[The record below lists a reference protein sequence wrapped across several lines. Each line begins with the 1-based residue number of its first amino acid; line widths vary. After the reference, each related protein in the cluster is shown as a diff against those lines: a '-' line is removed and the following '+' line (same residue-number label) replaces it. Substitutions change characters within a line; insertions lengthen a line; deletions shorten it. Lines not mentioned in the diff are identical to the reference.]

1 MPLIERSHF
10 LESNFTNGCDRNE
23 IERKDGLFGKDLL
36 NTIVAQPLERIQAC
50 ATRQRIFVNACFKVL
65 RRKRNIERYSMKK
78 LARGKNKYSI
88 RHLGKVVD
96 SCVNST
102 GATIPLFFSLFFFPI
117 VKSTLRTV
125 DETKNDSDNPF
136 DGLDNAY
143 DNVALPRAFFFSFF
157 LFFFH
162 SPTRA

>member
-1 MPLIERSHF
+1 
-10 LESNFTNGCDRNE
+10 
-23 IERKDGLFGKDLL
+23 
-36 NTIVAQPLERIQAC
+36 
-50 ATRQRIFVNACFKVL
+50 
-65 RRKRNIERYSMKK
+65 MKK

-102 GATIPLFFSLFFFPI
+102 GATIPLFFLSLFFFPI

-143 DNVALPRAFFFSFF
+143 DNVALPRAFFFSSF
-157 LFFFH
+157 LFFFPLTDSSISGSSSSMTFIERGINLDDDRPTFH
-162 SPTRA
+162 SPTDMEKGTTP